1 MQAFILKRT
10 DDPEQRSAAI
20 GRVCGALEELE
31 HTKNWRIEVS
41 QEKSER
47 SLAQNAYLFGVVYN
61 LISEKTGYEPSDLH
75 DYLLGKHF
83 GTKLK
88 RVPKSKYNPEGL
100 IELPVR
106 TTTTNE
112 HGRRSVLGKTAFSE
126 YVEFVRRF
134 AAEKLNLVIPDPD
147 PLWKWHQ
154 ENDDEGIDTNGQ

>member
-1 MQAFILKRT
+1 MQNFILKRT
-10 DDPEQRSAAI
+10 DDPRERSASV
-20 GRVCGALEELE
+20 GRVCAALEDLE
-31 HTKNWRIEVS
+31 HNKSWRIEVS

-47 SLAQNAYLFGVVYN
+47 SMAQNAYLFGVVYK
-61 LISEKTGYEPSDLH
+61 LIAERTGYEAEDLH

-88 RVPKSKYNPEGL
+88 RVPKSKYNPDGR
-100 IELPVR
+100 IEVPVR

-134 AAEKLNLVIPDPD
+134 AAEKLGLVIPDPD

-154 ENDDEGIDTNGQ
+154 EDEESIDSDEQ